1 MAGSRLDSCITCVIK
16 CDAFALGVFL
26 FSSERISDGA
36 VNQTTCYSIEQSKHS
51 LTDIYNL
58 SLYFSRH
65 DASSLNNTM
74 RAMRR

>member
-36 VNQTTCYSIEQSKHS
+36 VNQTTCYSIEQSKTQFNRY
-51 LTDIYNL
+51 L
-58 SLYFSRH
+58 
-65 DASSLNNTM
+65 
-74 RAMRR
+74 